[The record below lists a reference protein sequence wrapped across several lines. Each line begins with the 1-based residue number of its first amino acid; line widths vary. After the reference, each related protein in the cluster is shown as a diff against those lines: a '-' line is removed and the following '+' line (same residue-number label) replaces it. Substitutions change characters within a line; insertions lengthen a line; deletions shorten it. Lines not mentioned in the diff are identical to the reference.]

1 MLQTPKAMDFLLH
14 VHRFW
19 RLLTSLMGSVF
30 LRLHRFWFS

>member
-1 MLQTPKAMDFLLH
+1 MLQTPKAMDMQQK